1 MWIESS
7 PHLRLTH
14 STIQELQRAIAA
26 ETISR
31 SNLFFVGD
39 LSYVL
44 EIREDVLSAHFL
56 HLSVR
61 FRSVSNSVAG
71 TGTGGEETRENAL
84 RHRRERD
91 PAKPAGVSAEVQ
103 RDVARIRLRRRS
115 AHQLGAHATVRAIA
129 VSAPGTSHIQKSLV
143 TSSFTALERLAATPL
158 HSLPVLR
165 LQPRGERRADRCGTV
180 RERERLRG
188 GERGAVDATALAAS
202 HGRGDGAEREVCAEE
217 EGSARDRGEVGLLQ
231 GEAGGAAAAEEGRGG
246 GDNDDFITARNRR
259 FFRRLSHRLAL
270 LPSLRSLLLL
280 HPPHAIAPAHL
291 QGCRDLSLLL
301 LAAPPPTHHHLSLP
315 VLPPRVASVRTARDG
330 RARLR

>member
-26 ETISR
+26 ETISTA
-31 SNLFFVGD
+31 NLFFVGD

-44 EIREDVLSAHFL
+44 ETREDVLSAHFL

-61 FRSVSNSVAG
+61 FRSVSDSVAG
-71 TGTGGEETRENAL
+71 TGTGGGEARENAL

-103 RDVARIRLRRRS
+103 RDVARSRLRRRS
-115 AHQLGAHATVRAIA
+115 AHQLGAHAAVRVVA
-129 VSAPGTSHIQKSLV
+129 VAAPGTSHIQKSLV
-143 TSSFTALERLAATPL
+143 FSSFTALERLTATSL

-165 LQPRGERRADRCGTV
+165 LQSRGERRVDRLGAV
-180 RERERLRG
+180 RERERVRG
-188 GERGAVDATALAAS
+188 GERGAVDAATLAGS
-202 HGRGDGAEREVCAEE
+202 RGRGDGAEREVCAEE

-246 GDNDDFITARNRR
+246 GDNDDFVVTRN
-259 FFRRLSHRLAL
+259 
-270 LPSLRSLLLL
+270 
-280 HPPHAIAPAHL
+280 
-291 QGCRDLSLLL
+291 
-301 LAAPPPTHHHLSLP
+301 
-315 VLPPRVASVRTARDG
+315 
-330 RARLR
+330 